1 MFAEHFMSVRTIHSK
16 NELRLAPHELRL
28 RRMKPL
34 IRHLRC
40 HLLPEEKA
48 CRAASLLAAAR
59 SNRSLSEQLNVQEAN
74 RAAESLVLDR
84 LTSLAAEQTEP
95 KKFYS
100 YDTLRGMGI
109 NGRHD
114 IAPCVAKLNDRGI
127 TVVFPNG
134 PRRSNDDK
142 GKNKRGLL
150 LYKQD
155 RTQE

>member
-1 MFAEHFMSVRTIHSK
+1 
-16 NELRLAPHELRL
+16 
-28 RRMKPL
+28 MKPL